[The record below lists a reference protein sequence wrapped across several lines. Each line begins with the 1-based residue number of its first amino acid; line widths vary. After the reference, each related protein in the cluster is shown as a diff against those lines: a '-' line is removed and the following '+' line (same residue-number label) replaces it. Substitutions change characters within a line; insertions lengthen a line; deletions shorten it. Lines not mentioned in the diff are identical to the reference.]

1 MRSKYISVIF
11 ILFLIIQCFSK
22 TPDIRIGI
30 DIDQKSVVLESE
42 RGLIIKTASD
52 REVVREKSIEFETTR
67 TGFLINSNID
77 MRGDTLDIY
86 PVSGMIRYDK
96 KTFRGR
102 FLLYKRSNKI
112 NVINVLSMKY
122 YLYGVIGKELL
133 TSSPFESMKTLSVV
147 CRTYA
152 LKNRNKHGSQ
162 GFDLCNTTHCQ
173 VYDGYDAETQ
183 QIRDAVDSTEGL
195 IIKYDDE
202 LISAYHFS
210 ACGGATANNEDVWE
224 GGDAVP
230 YLRGR
235 WCEFCKESPR
245 ANWEYDLK
253 LSRLSRLMKDQ
264 NIGRIIRISKEG
276 SDAYGRVKTIRLT
289 GTNGEKVVK
298 GNFFRLRVGAGSM
311 WSMNFDLVPYGG
323 QSDKIQEK
331 IEKLSELLPGR
342 KKDMIKKIVI
352 ENEEKRNNIEYE
364 GYKIKGH
371 GSGHG
376 VGMCQWGAIGLSKQ
390 GFKFKDII
398 KFYYTG
404 VEVVKEY

>member
-1 MRSKYISVIF
+1 MRLKYIAVIF
-11 ILFLIIQCFSK
+11 LFIFFLHSFSQI
-22 TPDIRIGI
+22 PDIRIGI
-30 DIDQKSVVLESE
+30 DTNRKSVLLESE
-42 RGLIIKTASD
+42 RGLIIKTTSE
-52 REVVREKSIEFETTR
+52 REVIREKRIELEPTR
-67 TGFLINSNID
+67 TGFLINSNIN
-77 MRGDTLDIY
+77 MRGNTLDIY
-86 PVSGMIRYDK
+86 PVNGMIRYDSK
-96 KTFRGR
+96 PFRGK
-102 FLLYKRSNKI
+102 FLLYKQASKI

-133 TSSPFESMKTLSVV
+133 SSSPLEAMKTLSVV

-173 VYDGYDAETQ
+173 VYDGFNSETT
-183 QIRDAVDSTEGL
+183 QIREAVDSTAGL
-195 IIKYDDE
+195 VIKYEDE

-224 GGDAVP
+224 GGDPVP

-235 WCEFCKESPR
+235 WCEFCKDSPR

-253 LSRLSRLMKDQ
+253 MSRLTKLMRDQ
-264 NIGRIIRISKEG
+264 NIGRIIRISKES

-289 GTNGEKVVK
+289 GTSGEKIVK
-298 GNFFRLRVGAGSM
+298 GNFFRLRVGAGSL
-311 WSMNFDLVPYGG
+311 WSMNFDLIPYGG
-323 QSDKIQEK
+323 DSDKIQEK
-331 IEKLSELLPGR
+331 IRNLSELLPGR

-364 GYKIKGH
+364 GYKIKGS